1 MANTIIDDYEL
12 VNCLATGNIS
22 QIWEVKQVS
31 SSQTF
36 AMKLL
41 LPEALANS
49 EHRASLK
56 HEASVGK
63 RFDHPNI
70 IRILQLKMSKK
81 HGYFTMEYFRAP
93 NLKSMLR
100 SDLTGARVRVRKM
113 MEAVSQALAHM
124 HEKGWV
130 HRDVKPD
137 NILINKGSEVRL
149 IDFSLAAPPKGGVG
163 RLLHSK
169 SRAVIPGTRTY
180 LAPELIQREPL
191 GVAADIYSLGVTFY
205 EVLCGRPP
213 FISGN
218 PNELLMMHVR
228 DRPEKPSSWNDNISP
243 ECDAFLLQMLAK
255 KTKDRQ
261 SNMQEVF
268 AGIRNLKIYKTDA
281 EEYAKNKASQ
291 KEEDFS
297 KSLSARLDS
306 RVDAGRTDEEKAFV
320 ASEAK
325 RIAAERAARL
335 EAARQRLSKKKGG
348 DDALSKP
355 KPGAAA
361 AQPAPVAPPAY
372 GYPPPGYP
380 QPMMPGYGQMP
391 GMPMPGMPMPGMP
404 PGMPMPGMPM
414 PGMPMPGMPMPGMPG
429 APMPGMPMPGMGMPP
444 GPMPAMPGYPGAAP
458 MPPLAPPPLAPAAKG
473 PERKPAPPAPPKPP
487 AEDIPLME
495 ELPDVL

>member
-1 MANTIIDDYEL
+1 MSNTIIDDYEL

-41 LPEALANS
+41 LPEALADVD
-49 EHRASLK
+49 HKASLK

-63 RFDHPNI
+63 KFDHPNI
-70 IRILQLKMSKK
+70 IKIRDLKISKK
-81 HGYFTMEYFRAP
+81 HGYFTMEFFRAP

-100 SDLTGARVRVRKM
+100 SDLTGARVRVKKM
-113 MEAVSQALAHM
+113 MECVSQALAHM

-169 SRAVIPGTRTY
+169 NRTVIPGTRTY
-180 LAPELIQREPL
+180 LAPELVQREPL
-191 GVAADIYSLGVTFY
+191 GISADIYSLGITFY

-228 DRPEKPSSWNDNISP
+228 DRPEKPSSWNDNVSP
-243 ECDAFLLQMLAK
+243 ECDALVLSMLAK
-255 KTKDRQ
+255 KPKDRP
-261 SNMQEVF
+261 SSMQEVF
-268 AGIRNLKIYKTDA
+268 AAIRNVKIFKADA
-281 EEYAKNKASQ
+281 EEYARHKASKQ
-291 KEEDFS
+291 EQDFS

-320 ASEAK
+320 AAEAK
-325 RIAAERAARL
+325 RIAAQKAATL
-335 EAARQRLSKKKGG
+335 EAAKKRVGAKRGSTPEP
-348 DDALSKP
+348 AARP
-355 KPGAAA
+355 AAA
-361 AQPAPVAPPAY
+361 ATPQPAPMAPPAY
-372 GYPPPGYP
+372 GYPPGGYP
-380 QPMMPGYGQMP
+380 PPMMPGYGMPGMPMPGMQMP
-391 GMPMPGMPMPGMP
+391 GMPMPGMPMPGMA
-404 PGMPMPGMPM
+404 PGM
-414 PGMPMPGMPMPGMPG
+414 
-429 APMPGMPMPGMGMPP
+429 PMPGMPMPGMGMPP
-444 GPMPAMPGYPGAAP
+444 GFPPGA
-458 MPPLAPPPLAPAAKG
+458 PPLAPVAPPPLAPAATRT
-473 PERKPAPPAPPKPP
+473 PTQRTPAPPPAAKPP